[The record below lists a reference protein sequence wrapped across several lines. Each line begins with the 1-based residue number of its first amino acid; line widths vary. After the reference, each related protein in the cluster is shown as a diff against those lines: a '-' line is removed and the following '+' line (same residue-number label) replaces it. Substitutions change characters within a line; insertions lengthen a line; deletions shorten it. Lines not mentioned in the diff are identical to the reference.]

1 MAITIDI
8 SDLITSVSVLIIG
21 IMVAVVLWKTSQLVD
36 AVKENIKEAKKA

>member
-1 MAITIDI
+1 VAITIDI

-21 IMVAVVLWKTSQLVD
+21 IMIAVVLWKISQLVD

>member
-1 MAITIDI
+1 VAITIDI

-21 IMVAVVLWKTSQLVD
+21 IMIAVVLWKTSQLVD

>member
-1 MAITIDI
+1 VAITIDI